1 MSEFARQVVRE
12 EVALTPFVPVV
23 VVQKRREKQLGAIL
37 GAQVYCH
44 FERARSGNRLRCAFS
59 NERKYLLGETVRD
72 WLAADLGT
80 GDFLWCEALDDEL
93 AYVQVAGGRIVKDV
107 ASAQDPRRE
116 AAEALARLDP
126 EARLLVHPSVAD
138 EQLTT
143 HSRRERI
150 EASVRDRVERQRA
163 NGTSVSELGPVG
175 DIPAVRVWNTVWKW
189 TRIVA
194 LSAAGITAATF
205 AYLQLRGDDE
215 DGQTVQATQER
226 SLTEYDRLL
235 VAADAGALLTS
246 LQANYRKFLG
256 DPFFGGRWRV
266 ATMTWKR
273 PPTGDA
279 AGSLRIDAELPRSPN
294 PSADPNDEP
303 AAAADVLSGVPW
315 EELASLNRELT
326 GYANARGWPAAVNDF
341 HATVRLPVVAAATS
355 AADGEAKRRP
365 VPVDERDRW
374 HFRALRRDLEAFGV
388 LRQVVDQPNRRAAS
402 RRGAPVSLSYQAEK
416 YRLDLRGLEW
426 AYADAARWLGDR
438 LSGGPVVLDAV
449 YLERVPMADDGR
461 RGQRG
466 WRGSIEFRTVWC
478 KTGIVNSC
486 EGPAG
491 E

>member
-12 EVALTPFVPVV
+12 EVALAPLVPVV

-80 GDFLWCEALDDEL
+80 EDFLWCEALDDEL

-107 ASAQDPRRE
+107 AQAQDPRRE
-116 AAEALARLDP
+116 VAEALARLDP

-150 EASVRDRVERQRA
+150 EASVRDRVSRQRA
-163 NGTSVSELGPVG
+163 NGAPVSELGPVG

-189 TRIVA
+189 TRVA
-194 LSAAGITAATF
+194 VLSAAGIAGMVF
-205 AYLQLRGDDE
+205 AYLSLRGDGE
-215 DGQTVQATQER
+215 DVQTDQVTRQR

-235 VAADAGALLTS
+235 VAADAGALLTA

-279 AGSLRIDAELPRSPN
+279 AGSLRIDAELPRSPE
-294 PSADPNDEP
+294 PDPNAEP
-303 AAAADVLSGVPW
+303 AAVADVLSGVPW
-315 EELASLNRELT
+315 EQLASLKRELT
-326 GYANARGWPAAVNDF
+326 GYAKARGWPVVVGDF
-341 HATVRLPVVAAATS
+341 RVTARLPVAAVATS
-355 AADGEAKRRP
+355 AAAGEAKRRP
-365 VPVDERDRW
+365 APTSERDRW

-388 LRQVVDQPNRRAAS
+388 LRQVVDQPGRRAAS
-402 RRGAPVSLSYQAEK
+402 RQSAPAVLSYQAEK
-416 YRLDLRGLEW
+416 YRLVLRGLEW

-449 YLERVPMADDGR
+449 YLERAPMADDGR
-461 RGQRG
+461 RG

-478 KTGIVNSC
+478 KADVVNSC

-491 E
+491 D